1 MEKRPADDPELQTV
15 EQIYDALDTEQPEQA
30 LRIARE
36 ALARSG
42 TEDPVVHFLAGLALL
57 ELDKPDQAV
66 AFLEKA
72 ASLDP
77 DDSDMRANLA
87 LSLFLCSRF
96 DEAQQET
103 DRVLAIDDG
112 SPDGH
117 YVAALL
123 LERADHFEEAD
134 RQFERA
140 AKLDP
145 ERFASPGRLEPEQF
159 EQEVLKARAILDDSF
174 KAHLDRVVVT
184 IDQLPSDAILQDDS
198 PPLPPDLFGLFV
210 GVPRI
215 EQSSFSSGGE
225 LPPRILLFQRNLERC
240 FPDPAELATQI
251 AITLH
256 HELGHYLGMDED
268 HLDELRLL

>member
-1 MEKRPADDPELQTV
+1 MEKRQTDDPELQTV
-15 EQIYDALDTEQPEQA
+15 EQIYDALDNEEPEEA
-30 LRIARE
+30 LLIARE
-36 ALARSG
+36 ALARSE

-57 ELDKPDQAV
+57 ELDNPDQAV
-66 AFLEKA
+66 AYLEKA
-72 ASLDP
+72 AALDP

-87 LSLFLCSRF
+87 LSLFLCCRF
-96 DEAQQET
+96 DEARQET
-103 DRVLAIDDG
+103 DRVLSIDDG

-117 YVAALL
+117 YVSALL
-123 LERADHFEEAD
+123 LERADRFEDAD

-140 AKLDP
+140 AILDA
-145 ERFASPGRLEPEQF
+145 ERFTSPNRLDPEQF
-159 EQEVLKARAILDDSF
+159 EQEVLKARAILDDRF
-174 KAHLDRVVVT
+174 KTHLDQVVVT

-198 PPLPPDLFGLFV
+198 SPLPPDLFGLFV
-210 GVPRI
+210 GVPRT

-225 LPPRILLFQRNLERC
+225 LPPRILLFKRNLERC

-256 HELGHYLGMDED
+256 HELGHYLGMDEE